1 MRLPELLSVALA
13 AATDACVL
21 GHAAQS
27 DPQSDPPSDPQSARA
42 AVRGAEACARQAL
55 SRVQVDARAEEPAA
69 TAAPG
74 QEALR
79 LWDLVGFGEPA
90 AAGAGAEA
98 EAGAGAGAEAE
109 AGAHRDA
116 AAVAALGRHDL
127 AALVASAGFRV
138 PLHARGLSGAETA
151 AVAQHAALRRCG
163 REAVHRRTERLV
175 QLVGREAALAAL
187 AQGASAHGGSGF
199 PPGPSFRA
207 AHTAGAGSSADQAKQ
222 QLAAHWSSC
231 AQERSAEAL
240 ARRALLATLLAPA
253 SSASSGSVPPPW
265 VSSER
270 RAALALVERLTAPDG
285 SRGMGSG
292 GADDGDDDDDLS
304 RLRAAAA
311 TALAAHRAVGRSR
324 GSSDDG
330 DSGLLLRAAADCAL
344 VAAVVLPRA
353 ARQLGELVP
362 VRGGGGGPNCLA
374 AERCAFESLGE

>member
-1 MRLPELLSVALA
+1 
-13 AATDACVL
+13 
-21 GHAAQS
+21 
-27 DPQSDPPSDPQSARA
+27 
-42 AVRGAEACARQAL
+42 
-55 SRVQVDARAEEPAA
+55 
-69 TAAPG
+69 
-74 QEALR
+74 
-79 LWDLVGFGEPA
+79 
-90 AAGAGAEA
+90 
-98 EAGAGAGAEAE
+98 
-109 AGAHRDA
+109 
-116 AAVAALGRHDL
+116 
-127 AALVASAGFRV
+127 
-138 PLHARGLSGAETA
+138 
-151 AVAQHAALRRCG
+151 VAQHAALRRCG

-175 QLVGREAALAAL
+175 ELVGREAALAAL

-207 AHTAGAGSSADQAKQ
+207 SHAAAAISSADQAKQ

-253 SSASSGSVPPPW
+253 STASSGGVPPSW

-270 RAALALVERLTAPDG
+270 QAALALVGRLTAPDG

-292 GADDGDDDDDLS
+292 GGGADGGGDDDDLL
-304 RLRAAAA
+304 RLRAAAEA
-311 TALAAHRAVGRSR
+311 ALAAHRAVGRSR
-324 GSSDDG
+324 GSGDGDD

-362 VRGGGGGPNCLA
+362 ERGGGGGPGCLA